1 MVQQCVLNQ
10 NWGYWL
16 LLDIFTSIISLVCQM
31 QLDCMGPNSS
41 ETQDFDGE
49 FHLFRQEMQK
59 KWYKS

>member
-1 MVQQCVLNQ
+1 
-10 NWGYWL
+10 
-16 LLDIFTSIISLVCQM
+16 M